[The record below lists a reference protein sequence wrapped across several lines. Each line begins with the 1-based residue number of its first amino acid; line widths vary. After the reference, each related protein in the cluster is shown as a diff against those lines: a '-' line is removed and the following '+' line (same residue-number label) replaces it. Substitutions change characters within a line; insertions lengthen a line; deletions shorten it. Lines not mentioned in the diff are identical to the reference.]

1 MQGKFLSNLLFL
13 VLLNLL
19 VKPLFI
25 LGIDAEVQLQVG
37 TENYGNYFAL
47 LNFTFLFNILLDLG
61 LTNYNNRSVSR
72 DPSKLKS
79 EYPVILGL
87 KSLLLLAYV
96 LVCCSIGLILDF
108 SNEQWDLLLVLFFNQ
123 FLVSMLLYARSN
135 LAALQR
141 FKHDS
146 IISILDRTLLIIFCS
161 VLLWG
166 NVTDRSFQIEW
177 FVYAQTISYGLT
189 LITAFIFMPA
199 NFRFVLPRFDLKQ
212 SRAILKKS
220 LPYALLV
227 LLMMIYNRTD
237 SVMLERLLDTGKHES
252 GEYALGFRLFDAVNM
267 FAMLFA
273 VILLP
278 MLSKMIKQNQS
289 VNTLVNI
296 SFKLLMSFGIPLA
309 LLCFYFSEEVLE
321 LRYHSVSSNAA
332 FCFSWLMLSFLG
344 VCFTY
349 IFGTLLTANGNMK
362 ALNYMA
368 LTGIIVNIALNS
380 ILIPEHGAEGA
391 AIATFV
397 TQIST
402 GLIQLFLAQYFFKL
416 EVIKSLLFPLGI
428 YFLACFGLIYL
439 VQDQFVWHPAVLL
452 SSFALCILLAWILG
466 NIQIKPF
473 IKDLRNKQ

>member
-19 VKPLFI
+19 VKPFFI

-37 TENYGNYFAL
+37 SEAYGNYFAL

-72 DPSKLKS
+72 DSNKLKD

-87 KSLLLLAYV
+87 KFALFGLYLAV
-96 LVCCSIGLILDF
+96 CSVIALVLDF
-108 SNEQWDLLLVLFFNQ
+108 SEAQWELLLVLFFNQ
-123 FLVSMLLYARSN
+123 FLVSLLLYARSN

-141 FKHDS
+141 FRHDS
-146 IISILDRTLLIIFCS
+146 IISVLDRTLLIIFCS
-161 VLLWG
+161 ILLWG
-166 NVTDRSFQIEW
+166 GVTDKGFQIEW
-177 FVYAQTISYGLT
+177 FIYAQTLAYGLT
-189 LITAFIFMPA
+189 LVTAFIFMPKD
-199 NFRFVLPRFDLKQ
+199 FRFVVPKINFDK
-212 SRAILKKS
+212 SKIILKKS
-220 LPYALLV
+220 LPFALLV

-237 SVMLERLLDTGKHES
+237 SVMLERLLSNGKKEA

-278 MLSKMIKQNQS
+278 MLSKMIKQNEK
-289 VNTLVNI
+289 VHDLVNV
-296 SFKLLMSFGIPLA
+296 SFKLLLSFGIPLA
-309 LLCFYFSEEVLE
+309 LICFYFGQEILE

-368 LTGIIVNIALNS
+368 LSGIIINVVLNLV
-380 ILIPEHGAEGA
+380 LIPNHGAEGA
-391 AIATFV
+391 AIATFC
-397 TQIST
+397 TQIVT

-416 EVIKSLLFPLGI
+416 EVIRSLLFPLGI
-428 YFLACFGLIYL
+428 YFVVCLGLVHIIH
-439 VQDQFVWHPAVLL
+439 DQLEWKPIIVVGSFVVCLL
-452 SSFALCILLAWILG
+452 FAWLIG

-473 IKDLRNKQ
+473 IEDLKNKR